1 MRTITLGS
9 VSTELPTDK
18 ELSEMSV
25 FGLAG
30 WHQACRKEGYYIS
43 CIKIEQEVAKRG
55 IIERVLITKLNGYK
69 PIPSGE
75 LELR

>member
-30 WHQACRKEGYYIS
+30 WHQACREHKYYIT
-43 CIKIEQEVAKRG
+43 CQRIEREVAKRG
-55 IIERVLITKLNGYK
+55 ILERVLITKLNGYK
-69 PIPSGE
+69 PLPSGE